1 MILAIRSTEWHRVHG
16 TVRARDRPK
25 RLTIDGCR
33 HHLAG
38 GRRTAIGSNRIYIAT
53 AGEEHD
59 DAHRC
64 RAEPHR
70 RAPPPT
76 LKLQHRALG
85 YLRLPDAWP
94 RFTTRSSFI
103 GLRAFHPPLEQL
115 LAVHVVLDHARA
127 IVAVGEIPG
136 VRIHEGHECRPAE
149 VRIVGA
155 GHAWRAQRQ
164 QALLAVVRELADKMR
179 VGIDDPDVLLR
190 IVRADLDVMRA
201 APDAIPL
208 RPI

>member
-1 MILAIRSTEWHRVHG
+1 MGAPSKAVKLRRGPLERRVRRSTNSTIFEFDAKCAVGHRCRNAIDAAAPVEGKRSLNECVTKGGDDRSTRAGAIGIGSIVVLILAIRSTEWHRVHG

-38 GRRTAIGSNRIYIAT
+38 GRRTAIGSNRICIAP

-85 YLRLPDAWP
+85 YLRA
-94 RFTTRSSFI
+94 TRRLAKVYSSVVFHWATC
-103 GLRAFHPPLEQL
+103 LSSPTRATS
-115 LAVHVVLDHARA
+115 
-127 IVAVGEIPG
+127 
-136 VRIHEGHECRPAE
+136 CRSC
-149 VRIVGA
+149 RT
-155 GHAWRAQRQ
+155 
-164 QALLAVVRELADKMR
+164 
-179 VGIDDPDVLLR
+179 
-190 IVRADLDVMRA
+190 
-201 APDAIPL
+201 
-208 RPI
+208 